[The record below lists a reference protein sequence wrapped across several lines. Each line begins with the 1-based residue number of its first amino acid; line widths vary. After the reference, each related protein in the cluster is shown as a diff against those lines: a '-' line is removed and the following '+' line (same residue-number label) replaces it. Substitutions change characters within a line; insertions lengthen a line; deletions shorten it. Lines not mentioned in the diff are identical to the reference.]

1 MLETI
6 VTLGPWIWL
15 ILAALLLA
23 LEMLAP
29 GIFLMWFGLAALVT
43 GVAALRYDIAW
54 QWQLIWFCGLSLVTA
69 VLVKQYIRKNPG
81 ETDAP
86 LLNKRAVQLV
96 GQTLTLVDPIEN
108 GRGSVRAGDTIWR
121 VEGPAL
127 PRGTS
132 VKVVGADGSM
142 LRVEPADAES

>member
-15 ILAALLLA
+15 ILAAILLA

-54 QWQLIWFCGLSLVTA
+54 QWQLIWFCGLSLVT
-69 VLVKQYIRKNPG
+69 VILVKQYLRKNPV

-127 PRGTS
+127 PKGTT

>member
-1 MLETI
+1 MMETI
-6 VTLGPWIWL
+6 VSLGPWIWL
-15 ILAALLLA
+15 ILAACLLV

-54 QWQLIWFCGLSLVTA
+54 QWQLIWFCGLSLVT
-69 VLVKQYIRKNPG
+69 VILVNRYLRKNPG

-96 GQTLTLVDPIEN
+96 GQTLTLVDSIEN

-121 VEGPAL
+121 VEGPSL
-127 PRGTS
+127 PKGTT

-142 LRVEPADAES
+142 LRVEPADAEA